1 MSIATTR
8 YLLKGNLGLLGII
21 TDEAGRDAARD
32 SILRLADRLGL
43 DNSQRKSY
51 LCLLLEQDRQ

>member
-21 TDEAGRDAARD
+21 TDEAGSIVQKMSFDAWGKGREVVWTAL
-32 SILRLADRLGL
+32 SG
-43 DNSQRKSY
+43 SQ
-51 LCLLLEQDRQ
+51 